1 MRITRLSIMIAT
13 GACAVVIA
21 GMLVPALAPWL
32 ARESIFEFIPREP
45 ENRNPAEP
53 GAAPDAG
60 PATPVGNSEVTE
72 GPPPVS

>member
-1 MRITRLSIMIAT
+1 
-13 GACAVVIA
+13 
-21 GMLVPALAPWL
+21 LVPALAPWL

>member
-1 MRITRLSIMIAT
+1 MIAT

-45 ENRNPAEP
+45 QNRNPAEP